1 MLKLTDLDESTLE
14 LREVIE
20 GDTEPDR
27 MLLLNVTDEN
37 EIPIGMYL
45 QTANARLLRDT
56 LTNWLSE

>member
-37 EIPIGMYL
+37 EIPIGLYL

-56 LTNWLSE
+56 LSQWLGE